1 MYQEEKTVPIQLT
14 DHEQYL
20 ALLDQLE
27 VRTAAIILVQI
38 DGGGTADEIVSQA
51 SSCMKLLE
59 KKKVSRWPG
68 TVTKGKPAIQYIYQ
82 ADGRFFKFLKRFPS
96 FFFNRRDSWGCDLV
110 EETEFGQDDIA
121 FLDSSRSLLFFTTT
135 HEGYAYILPSLKCPG
150 IE

>member
-20 ALLDQLE
+20 ALLDRLE
-27 VRTAAIILVQI
+27 DKTTVILLIQI
-38 DGGGTADEIVSQA
+38 DGGDTADETVSQA

-59 KKKVSRWPG
+59 KKRVSRWPG
-68 TVTKGKPAIQYIYQ
+68 TVTKGKPAVQYTYQ
-82 ADGRFFKFLKRFPS
+82 ADRRFFKFLKRFPS

-121 FLDSSRSLLFFTTT
+121 FLDSGHNLLFFTTT
-135 HEGYAYILPSLKCPG
+135 HEGYAYILPSLKYSDL
-150 IE
+150 E